1 MSKTAKKP
9 AKNRG
14 AKPATASKPHRPAKK
29 KKAAPKKVSKS
40 RASLTPSS
48 VKKKAGATKKT
59 KKVATKKSTTKPS
72 SPAGKKVVAKPSSSA
87 GKKAVSKPSSQAGKK
102 TVSKPSSSAGKK
114 AISKKIVSKKIVS
127 KKPAPAKA
135 PRPHSP
141 LLSAIIEGL
150 EERKAHNITVL
161 DLNLIGSR
169 SFDYFVIAD
178 ADSKTHVESIAG
190 SVEEEVKK
198 KLSER
203 PYHTEG
209 WQNGEWILLDYVNI
223 VVHVFQRPI
232 REFYNLEGLWA
243 DAEVQKIN

>member
-1 MSKTAKKP
+1 MSKTAKK
-9 AKNRG
+9 A
-14 AKPATASKPHRPAKK
+14 AK
-29 KKAAPKKVSKS
+29 KKAAKKATPK
-40 RASLTPSS
+40 RTSS
-48 VKKKAGATKKT
+48 VKKKAGAAKKT
-59 KKVATKKSTTKPS
+59 NKVAGRKAATKPS
-72 SPAGKKVVAKPSSSA
+72 TSADKKVLAKPSSSA
-87 GKKAVSKPSSQAGKK
+87 GKKAVSKKS
-102 TVSKPSSSAGKK
+102 
-114 AISKKIVSKKIVS
+114 VS
-127 KKPAPAKA
+127 KKPVGKKPIAKKPAPPKA
-135 PRPHSP
+135 SSPHPP
-141 LLSAIIEGL
+141 LLAAIIEGL

-161 DLNLIGSR
+161 DLNSIGSR

-209 WQNGEWILLDYVNI
+209 WQNAEWILLDYVNI